1 MESQGS
7 SVHLVLHLHQ
17 PAAGMPNFKE
27 WLALHP
33 EAGRQLPQ
41 RVAVRRNSALM
52 HYMSAPPLGI
62 PAAAAA
68 DPTIGS
74 WAKPQ
79 AAMPLPPRP
88 VPLPLPP
95 VPPVIASAVRGSGK
109 DGWGSGSGSP
119 PDTSHR
125 GSGSPKRL
133 LSGSAAA
140 SAAGPIPRSP
150 SGPAPAPVSAT
161 LEALIQDLSAADP
174 ASPVVTSEAILP
186 QLVPLEGDA
195 AGKGDRPMTATERAA
210 ADTDAAVAAVVGL
223 SRLGQGGSGSLG
235 RRGSNLS
242 PRPPR
247 SPAAAAAASLESLP
261 PGALGRTGSNRSDP
275 SDSLPVVAAWVF
287 TGKSAHSGRFTT
299 AETSAEDL
307 GVAEISAGAAAG
319 AGADRTPLSAFGA
332 LSTRRRGS
340 MSDDSD
346 DDANVKRA
354 GSGLPGEADGKDND
368 LHCDLRAGSVEEF
381 GLTRRKVSMA
391 DMGAAEGALMVPVP
405 VKDSLEP
412 HAGKRLASEDGVSC
426 GGGKA
431 TVVGQGCWPGGGC
444 TRHVSLQGIRSTLSL
459 VLSQAQSKALS
470 LSSRLQ
476 H

>member
-41 RVAVRRNSALM
+41 RVAIRRNSALM

-62 PAAAAA
+62 PAA

-88 VPLPLPP
+88 VPMPLPP
-95 VPPVIASAVRGSGK
+95 VPPVIASAVRGSSKG
-109 DGWGSGSGSP
+109 GWDNGSGSP
-119 PDTSHR
+119 PDASHR
-125 GSGSPKRL
+125 GSGSAKRL
-133 LSGSAAA
+133 LSGAHAT
-140 SAAGPIPRSP
+140 AAGPIPRSP

-161 LEALIQDLSAADP
+161 LEALIQDLSAAEP
-174 ASPVVTSEAILP
+174 ASPVVASEAILP

-195 AGKGDRPMTATERAA
+195 ASKGDRPMTATERAA
-210 ADTDAAVAAVVGL
+210 ADTDAAVAAVAGM

-247 SPAAAAAASLESLP
+247 SPVATAAASLESLP
-261 PGALGRTGSNRSDP
+261 PSALGRTGSNRSDR

-319 AGADRTPLSAFGA
+319 AGTDRTPLSAFGA

-354 GSGLPGEADGKDND
+354 SSGLPGEADGKDND
-368 LHCDLRAGSVEEF
+368 LHCNLRAGSVEEF

-412 HAGKRLASEDGVSC
+412 HAGKRPASEDGVSC
-426 GGGKA
+426 GAGKA
-431 TVVGQGCWPGGGC
+431 SAVGQGCRLGDGC
-444 TRHVSLQGIRSTLSL
+444 TPRQPARHSVRA
-459 VLSQAQSKALS
+459 VPHAQPSAIQS
-470 LSSRLQ
+470 FTT
-476 H
+476 